1 MFIFGFLLMAAEGSG
16 LAALEYVEMDDV
28 IEACNANEDKLAKIK
43 EENDMGW
50 LIVPF
55 TKFARRFDD
64 H

>member
-1 MFIFGFLLMAAEGSG
+1 
-16 LAALEYVEMDDV
+16 
-28 IEACNANEDKLAKIK
+28 
-43 EENDMGW
+43 MGW